1 MITTV
6 DEVAEDIY
14 RISTVDSDLFGIG
27 FTFNQFLIDAEEPLL
42 FSTGF
47 PALFPRVAEAV
58 DRVLPRRRVR
68 WISSGH
74 ASRSDEF
81 GSLNQWLAAAPGA
94 EVAHGERACL
104 SFLGTVADRPPRVL
118 ADGEVLDLGGNR
130 VRYLDAP
137 FTQGPWESG
146 FLYEETT
153 GTLFCGDLFA
163 QPGRVPAI
171 TEEDIVAPALAFHGQ
186 LRFIPVV
193 PSMLERLHRLAD
205 LRPSTLA
212 PMHGASYRGDGAAAL
227 QALAAGLRQ
236 QSDDETKASQA
247 KRSNK
252 GLRHEEGPCQRSR

>member
-1 MITTV
+1 METTV

-14 RISTVDSDLFGIG
+14 RISTVDPDAFGTG

-47 PALFPRVAEAV
+47 PALFTRVGEAV

-81 GSLNQWLAAAPGA
+81 GSLNQWLATAPGA
-94 EVAHGERACL
+94 EAAHGERACL
-104 SFLGTVADRPPRVL
+104 SFLGTMADRPPRIL
-118 ADGEVLDLGGNR
+118 TDGEVLDLGGRR

-137 FTQGPWESG
+137 FTQGAWESG

-153 GTLFCGDLFA
+153 ATLFCGDLLA
-163 QPGRVPAI
+163 QAGRVPPI
-171 TEEDIVAPALAFHGQ
+171 TEEDIVAPALAFHSQ
-186 LRFIPVV
+186 LSFIPVV
-193 PSMLERLHRLAD
+193 PSVLESLDRLGD
-205 LRPSTLA
+205 LHPSMLA

-227 QALAAGLRQ
+227 QALATGLRQ
-236 QSDDETKASQA
+236 QSDDDTTRGGGHVSV
-247 KRSNK
+247 RGDNDH
-252 GLRHEEGPCQRSR
+252 R